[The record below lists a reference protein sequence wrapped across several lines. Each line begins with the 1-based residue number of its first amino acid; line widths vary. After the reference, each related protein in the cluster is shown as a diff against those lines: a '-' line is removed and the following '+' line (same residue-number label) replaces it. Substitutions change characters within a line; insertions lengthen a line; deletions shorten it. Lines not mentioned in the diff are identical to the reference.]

1 MRCLSHWNEALRPM
15 RLAAALGLLLLAA
28 AGHAIDLDEAKR
40 TGLVGET
47 AEGYVGLVNPAA
59 PAEVRALVDDVN
71 ARRRTEYQRI
81 ARDNGIELEQ
91 VEALAA
97 RKAIE
102 KTAPGAWVRI
112 DGTWRPK

>member
-1 MRCLSHWNEALRPM
+1 MGFFSHYYNALRPVQ
-15 RLAAALGLLLLAA
+15 LAVALGLLLVAA

-47 AEGYVGLVNPAA
+47 AEGYVGLVNPSA

-71 ARRRTEYQRI
+71 ARRRAEYQRI
-81 ARDNGIELEQ
+81 ARDNGIALEQ

-102 KTAPGAWVRI
+102 KTPSGGWVRI